1 MKITGITCLGITTFI
16 LLTVII
22 FAMMNLSFGWIFY
35 ATCLGQIALVYSV
48 YRVLKDDYTTEK
60 NFLVTFYE
68 DRPDLGE

>member
-1 MKITGITCLGITTFI
+1 
-16 LLTVII
+16 VII

-60 NFLVTFYE
+60 TFSDFYE